1 MLVHSKCS
9 KNGNSYYW
17 LWTRPRSSQAPNS
30 SLVSGTQS
38 PRGVW
43 GASDRASGK
52 LLYSCLASWRAPTS
66 PPAQRLLLFKAYDTR
81 REKPLWDAVTGGSWL
96 TGFVYTQ
103 VLSMGSLTFWRMS
116 FNSMKV
122 IVCPVA
128 LGETELNKGHEGL
141 GLCWEET
148 RWWGCFMSSKSWA
161 DIGDVARWVVITWAD
176 GGGGRHFLP
185 QSDCPGISSDL

>member
-9 KNGNSYYW
+9 KNGDSLLTLNEAQVLSG
-17 LWTRPRSSQAPNS
+17 PQFFFSQLNT
-30 SLVSGTQS
+30 VTSGRV
-38 PRGVW
+38 RGVRQSSRN
-43 GASDRASGK
+43 A
-52 LLYSCLASWRAPTS
+52 LVQLSCLLKSAHLTPSAKTM
-66 PPAQRLLLFKAYDTR
+66 LLFKASDTR
-81 REKPLWDAVTGGSWL
+81 RGKPLWGAVTVGSWL

-122 IVCPVA
+122 IVCTVA

-161 DIGDVARWVVITWAD
+161 DIGGVARWVVITWAD

-185 QSDCPGISSDL
+185 QSDCLGISSDL